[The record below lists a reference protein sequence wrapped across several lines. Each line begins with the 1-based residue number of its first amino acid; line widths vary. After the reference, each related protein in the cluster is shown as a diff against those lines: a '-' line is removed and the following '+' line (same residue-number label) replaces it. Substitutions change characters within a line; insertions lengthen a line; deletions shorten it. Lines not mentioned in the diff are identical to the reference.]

1 MNEKKSNNNIN
12 NKNKCKFT
20 AKDFIRPDD
29 GVLGFAP
36 LISNDFLCLNSA
48 VTSEGTPVGHS
59 VIKVRATDEDKGTNA
74 EITYAI
80 MGGDDR
86 GKRIT

>member
-1 MNEKKSNNNIN
+1 MQVH
-12 NKNKCKFT
+12 CKGLHSPRRWSFS
-20 AKDFIRPDD
+20 
-29 GVLGFAP
+29 P
-36 LISNDFLCLNSA
+36 LISNGFLCLNSA